1 MSGDDGRS
9 ASFGFFL
16 FFFFW
21 WSGEE
26 WNFGLIIGE
35 ERERNDTCW

>member
-16 FFFFW
+16 FFFFGGREK
-21 WSGEE
+21 SG
-26 WNFGLIIGE
+26 ISV
-35 ERERNDTCW
+35 